1 LSETIPIEQHV
12 ESVFSIHSLNQ
23 QELSTNP
30 QSVGLQIDE
39 YVITARKQRC
49 QQLINLWI
57 TQFIDNNY
65 FFCYKQITNNFV
77 VLNNERIKNI

>member
-1 LSETIPIEQHV
+1 MQFHWKPQSTAREKVARLSETIPIEQHV

-23 QELSTNP
+23 QELFTNP

-39 YVITARKQRC
+39 YTSTTARKQRC

-57 TQFIDNNY
+57 TQFIDKK
-65 FFCYKQITNNFV
+65 FF
-77 VLNNERIKNI
+77 LL